1 MTIPDRSRLDALWEA
16 MQSIPAAGRQQR
28 ASQAQPSRT
37 PVWPMPGGGPRPSSA
52 AAPTQTRTAAR
63 GAHSPSTTPPP
74 AASGEAVPE
83 QVSTVKITSNSHFDV
98 AHQVSIDPYGKNPL
112 EQDARQNL
120 RGVRMRGTAPKM
132 FMGGSEDLPPFTASG
147 LDPRLLL
154 KLPYQVRHYAA
165 AEASLAAVHGLFEQ
179 YADMPHARL
188 DHQGL
193 GEAIGRVSH
202 WLFNQGSEEA

>member
-1 MTIPDRSRLDALWEA
+1 MTTPDRARLDALREA
-16 MQSIPAAGRQQR
+16 MQSMPAARRQQR

-52 AAPTQTRTAAR
+52 TGPTQTRTAAR
-63 GAHSPSTTPPP
+63 GAHPPSTRPR
-74 AASGEAVPE
+74 AVAPVR
-83 QVSTVKITSNSHFDV
+83 QPVKITSNSHFDA

-120 RGVRMRGTAPKM
+120 RGMRMRGTAPKM

-165 AEASLAAVHGLFEQ
+165 AEPSLAAVHGLFEQ
-179 YADMPHARL
+179 YVDMPHARL

-193 GEAIGRVSH
+193 GEAIGRVAQ
-202 WLFNQGSEEA
+202 WLFNQGSEAV